1 LLGDNPLTDTQS
13 SERHLRLYAALAQ
26 IPPGCVMSYG
36 ELAAQAGLGR
46 AARWVGRVLAQLPE
60 DSRLP
65 WHRVLRSDG
74 RLGLTADSPSA
85 REQSERLRSE
95 GVLVENGRVNRRLYG
110 LPSPP

>member
-1 LLGDNPLTDTQS
+1 LTDSQL

-46 AARWVGRVLAQLPE
+46 AARWVGRVLAQLPD

-65 WHRVLRSDG
+65 WHRVLRADG
-74 RLGLTADSPSA
+74 RLGLAADSPSA

-95 GVLVENGRVNRRLYG
+95 GVLVENGRVNRHRYG
-110 LPSPP
+110 LPLPHKWERE

>member
-1 LLGDNPLTDTQS
+1 LTDSQL

-46 AARWVGRVLAQLPE
+46 AARWVGRVLAQLPD

-65 WHRVLRSDG
+65 WHRVLRADG
-74 RLGLTADSPSA
+74 RLGLAADNPSA
-85 REQSERLRSE
+85 REQCERLRTE
-95 GVLVENGRVNRRLYG
+95 GVLVENGRVNRRRYR
-110 LPSPP
+110 LPSPPAPLP